1 MSNKDMMPQFAL
13 FQPSDI
19 GNALE
24 LLEKYGENGW
34 IVAGGQDSF
43 DWFKDRA
50 KRPEA
55 VIDLGGIAEL
65 TGVRETPDGIEIG
78 AMTTLTEISNN
89 TTIKSQYG
97 LLAEAAGRVASPQ
110 IRNAGTIGG
119 NVSQDARCWYYRSGL
134 DCYRAGGNTCYADT
148 PEGMNRE
155 HCLFGASRCVAV
167 SPSDTAAAMVALD
180 ASMVIRSSAAER
192 VVPAEEFFIGPD
204 VNITRMTVVEAGDIL
219 TAIRIPAKWAKAEF
233 YFEKVADRN
242 TWDFPLVN
250 VACSKI
256 VNGGVI
262 EDIRIACAG
271 VECVPKRMT
280 VVEDIVRGSN
290 QDEETAELGGGSASR
305 GASPLNY
312 NHFKIPLMENL
323 VKRAIRGN
331 SSNGTVPVQQ

>member
-24 LLEKYGENGW
+24 LLDKYGESGW

-65 TGVRETPDGIEIG
+65 TGVRETADGIEIG
-78 AMTTLTEISNN
+78 AMTTLTEIINN

-148 PEGMNRE
+148 PKGMNRE

-180 ASMVIRSSAAER
+180 ASMVIRSSVGER

-219 TAIRIPAKWAKAEF
+219 TAIRIPSKWANAEF

-305 GASPLNY
+305 GATPLNY

-331 SSNGTVPVQQ
+331 SSNGTVPVQ

>member
-24 LLEKYGENGW
+24 LLDKYGESGW

-65 TGVRETPDGIEIG
+65 TGVRETADGIEIG

-180 ASMVIRSSAAER
+180 ASMVIRSSVGER

-219 TAIRIPAKWAKAEF
+219 TAIRIPSKWANAEF

-280 VVEDIVRGSN
+280 VVEDIVRGST

-305 GASPLNY
+305 GATPLNY

-331 SSNGTVPVQQ
+331 SSNGTVPVQ